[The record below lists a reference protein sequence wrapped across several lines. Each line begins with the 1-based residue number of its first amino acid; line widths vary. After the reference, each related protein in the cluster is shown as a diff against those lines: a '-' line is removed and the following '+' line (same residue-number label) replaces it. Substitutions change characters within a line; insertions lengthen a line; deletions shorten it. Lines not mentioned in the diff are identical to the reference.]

1 MKTIKKV
8 YIRSIVVFSIIFLMG
23 VYVNGCD
30 TYSSYMEV
38 QNFEVSALDYSDYH
52 FFPDTLY
59 KTSFVDFMNNT
70 SGNYLQSTIDN
81 QILVNDSTF
90 EIWLQT
96 ESINPYGRLVSATTM
111 LYEEPTGGYSDTLI
125 KTSQVPGLHYF
136 GYFRKLENWEYYIY
150 PIAGMIGININMP
163 DDYHAAITYKTN
175 DGKKYGTNSTETS
188 SSDTLI
194 LKMFKT
200 DTQDPVATPL
210 AWELKLKNVYRLPI
224 NNIFEDGFELNV
236 YYDSAGT
243 LIKTLPNS
251 LGTQRGLLEITKLDR
266 YTGTTHNPPPDS
278 VFDFLVG
285 YTIDTSASDI
295 IFPYL
300 RPFLDDFILANINSN
315 YHFAELYTQSKTVAS
330 SAPNANKYFI
340 KGFLKITRYSQ

>member
-1 MKTIKKV
+1 MKTFNKV
-8 YIRSIVVFSIIFLMG
+8 YLKSIILFALIIFLS
-23 VYVNGCD
+23 VYINGCEP
-30 TYSSYMEV
+30 SGSYVEV

-59 KTSFVDFMNNT
+59 KTSFVDFMNNI

-81 QILVNDSTF
+81 QILNNDSTF

-96 ESINPYGRLVSATTM
+96 ETVNPYGRYASATTM
-111 LYEEPTGGYSDTLI
+111 LYEEPPGGYNDTLI
-125 KTSQVPGLHYF
+125 NTTQVPGLHYF
-136 GYFRKLENWEYYIY
+136 GYFRKLESWEYYIY
-150 PIAGMIGININMP
+150 PIAGMIGININVP
-163 DDYHAAITYKTN
+163 TDYHAAISYKTN
-175 DGKKYGTNSTETS
+175 DSKKYGTSSFESN

-200 DTQDPVATPL
+200 DTQEPGVTPL

-224 NNIFEDGFELNV
+224 NNIFNDGFELNV
-236 YYDSAGT
+236 YYDSAGAF
-243 LIKTLPNS
+243 IKTIPNG
-251 LGTQRGLLEITKLDR
+251 LGIQRGLLGITKLDR

-285 YTIDTSASDI
+285 YTIDTSSSDI

-315 YHFAELYTQSKTVAS
+315 YHFAELYTQSKTIAS
-330 SAPNANKYFI
+330 TAPNANKYFL
-340 KGFLKITRYSQ
+340 KGFLKKSWYSQ